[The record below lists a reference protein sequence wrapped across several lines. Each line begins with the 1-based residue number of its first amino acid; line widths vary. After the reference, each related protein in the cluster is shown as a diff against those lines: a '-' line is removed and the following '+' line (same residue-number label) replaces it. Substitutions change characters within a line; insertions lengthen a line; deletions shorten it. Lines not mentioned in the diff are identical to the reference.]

1 MYWMY
6 NFWREAESRP
16 KDSGYLLFLSPSCFS
31 LLFPFLPNTRALL
44 FNSLSSFLLTAD
56 YAIFLH
62 KLKIF
67 SESTPIT
74 VTANLFL
81 STWEK
86 KQPLMAIQRPSPLP
100 AEIGG
105 FSESR
110 SVTCAFLTAV
120 SFIGVSGVCGWTGWT
135 PGGMASGLKAN
146 YCCFTGPLACL
157 CSYTKNVSCICSIW
171 TIFKPYIR
179 IK

>member
-67 SESTPIT
+67 SESTPLT

-110 SVTCAFLTAV
+110 SVTCLPHCCLFYWGIRCVWLDRLD
-120 SFIGVSGVCGWTGWT
+120 SRGN
-135 PGGMASGLKAN
+135 GLWPQGKLLLLHWSSCLSLLLHKECVLHMQHLN
-146 YCCFTGPLACL
+146 YL
-157 CSYTKNVSCICSIW
+157 
-171 TIFKPYIR
+171 
-179 IK
+179 

>member
-1 MYWMY
+1 M
-6 NFWREAESRP
+6 F
-16 KDSGYLLFLSPSCFS
+16 
-31 LLFPFLPNTRALL
+31 FP
-44 FNSLSSFLLTAD
+44 SLSFPSQHTCIVVQFTFILSLD
-56 YAIFLH
+56 CWLCY
-62 KLKIF
+62 F
-67 SESTPIT
+67 SPQTQNLFRVNPIT

-171 TIFKPYIR
+171 NIFKPYIR